1 VPLVKPTRWYLSPLI
16 TEPST
21 ERQPGNTL
29 ETVPNDLDE
38 ATHNDLD
45 KKILVNNPKS
55 NLETY
60 ATTNIFDGL
69 LERLLLFIVSNSEG
83 KLDPKYASIDAAQEL
98 LHNHLELKGELKN
111 AWMEGKFKRIRNLSA
126 FSIANA

>member
-1 VPLVKPTRWYLSPLI
+1 VPLVKPTRWYLELLI

-21 ERQPGNTL
+21 EHPPGITL
-29 ETVPNDLDE
+29 DTVRNDLDE
-38 ATHNDLD
+38 ETHSDLD
-45 KKILVNNPKS
+45 RKILDKYPKTQV
-55 NLETY
+55 ETY
-60 ATTNIFDGL
+60 DPAILEAILSSLLGIIVSSSAERLDQKYTNI
-69 LERLLLFIVSNSEG
+69 V
-83 KLDPKYASIDAAQEL
+83 AAQEL